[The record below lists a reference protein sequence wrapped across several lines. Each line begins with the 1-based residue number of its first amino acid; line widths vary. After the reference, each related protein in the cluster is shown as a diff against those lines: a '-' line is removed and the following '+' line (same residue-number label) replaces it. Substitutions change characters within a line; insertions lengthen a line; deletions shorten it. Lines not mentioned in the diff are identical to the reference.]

1 MENNFTNNE
10 FLIMGVNAFISTTLY
25 DRKHYAKDDP
35 RNLFSPIIDLT
46 KLFQFWEDF
55 GRQKMSID
63 ICDLALITPFTLTLN
78 RPDGRNFKVEI
89 KTDNWT
95 DEKIFRC

>member
-10 FLIMGVNAFISTTLY
+10 YPIREVKAFISTTVY
-25 DRKHYAKDDP
+25 ARKHYAKDDP
-35 RNLFSPIIDLT
+35 RNIFSPNIDYT

-63 ICDLALITPFTLTLN
+63 IDDLALKTPFTLTLN

-89 KTDNWT
+89 TTDNWT